1 MAEVRRDHA
10 WIERE
15 YGTEKWPL
23 ARAAIAAIA
32 PGPPPTR
39 VLGAVLDELWPRL
52 DDPEPVDVVVD
63 GRRTRLPLGAAL
75 GAFTQLI
82 VTRVLAAARP
92 DTGLV
97 VELGSGWGRN
107 LAEAWLAGGPAD
119 AEYVAAEYTAAGRE
133 ATDALAPHL
142 PGQRLTSRAFDYHR
156 PDLADLRRDAGH
168 AVVFSVHSLE
178 QIPHVAPALLDEI
191 LALAPAVTVVHVEPV
206 GWQLPGAGDREGTS
220 AGYAERNDYNRDL
233 IAVLREAEAAGRL
246 AIEDARAEVLGI
258 NPDNSSSVVVWSKRP

>member
-23 ARAAIAAIA
+23 ARDAIAAIA

-39 VLGAVLDELWPRL
+39 VLGAVLQQLWPRL
-52 DDPEPVDVVVD
+52 LDPQPLDVVVD
-63 GRRTRLPLGAAL
+63 GRRARLPQAAAL

-82 VTRVLAAARP
+82 VASVLAAARP

-107 LAEAWLAGGPAD
+107 LAEVWLAGGPAD
-119 AEYVAAEYTAAGRE
+119 ADYVAAAGRE

-142 PGQRLTSRAFDYHR
+142 PGQKLRSRAFDYHH

-178 QIPHVAPALLDEI
+178 QVPHVAPALLDAI
-191 LALAPAVTVVHVEPV
+191 LALAPEVTVVHIEPV
-206 GWQLPGAGDREGTS
+206 GWQLPGAEDREGTS
-220 AGYAERNDYNRDL
+220 AQYAERNDYNRDL
-233 IAVLREAEAAGRL
+233 IATLREAEAAGRL
-246 AIEDARAEVLGI
+246 TIEDARAEVLGI
-258 NPDNSSSVVVWSKRP
+258 NPNNSSSVVVWSKRDG